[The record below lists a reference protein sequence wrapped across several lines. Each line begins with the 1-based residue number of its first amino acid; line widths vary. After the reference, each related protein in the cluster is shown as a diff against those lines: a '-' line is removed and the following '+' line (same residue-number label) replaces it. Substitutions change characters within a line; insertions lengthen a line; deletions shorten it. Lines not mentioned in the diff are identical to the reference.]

1 MKNHIKIPLW
11 ITLFG
16 GFLAVFGLG
25 MGVMGYFQPDMV
37 ISGFTGDTNAH
48 KMAMWMTSGRN
59 IAMATV
65 MIVALVSK
73 KPELIGLAFI
83 MRLVTEADATTA
95 VGSVVATGFDDSSG
109 LWYYEKNGE
118 EYLYLLE
125 SQFGAL
131 FGINEFDPPFTIKI
145 VKL

>member
-1 MKNHIKIPLW
+1 MKNQIKIPLW

-25 MGVMGYFQPDMV
+25 MGIMGYLQPDIV

-48 KMAMWMTSGRN
+48 KMSMWMTSGRN

-65 MIVALVSK
+65 MILALVSK

-83 MRLVTEADATTA
+83 MRLVTEVTDMPATAISGVMGVSPTIIY
-95 VGSVVATGFDDSSG
+95 VA
-109 LWYYEKNGE
+109 
-118 EYLYLLE
+118 YLLLFITPE
-125 SQFGAL
+125 ILAIRKMRQLAKSQ
-131 FGINEFDPPFTIKI
+131 
-145 VKL
+145 